1 MTTDLASGERRYS
14 AGFGAEKIG
23 PRHYERS
30 AIVYIRQSTPHQ
42 VLQHRESTE
51 LQYQLV
57 ERAKKLGWAANQV
70 FVIDDDQ
77 GISGSGSE
85 SRPGFQRLLA
95 EVGGDRVG
103 LVLGL
108 EMSRLARSCK
118 DWYHLLE
125 ICGLFGTLLA
135 DQDGLYD
142 PGLYNDR
149 LLLGLKG
156 TMSEAE
162 LYLLK
167 SRMLQGKLN
176 KARRGEIFS
185 HPPIGYIRDAY
196 QGIAMDPDEQVQ
208 QVVRLIFAKYA
219 ELGTVSASV
228 RYLRQQGILLG
239 IRPHHGED
247 RGRLVWRQAC
257 SGTVRNVLRHPIYAG
272 AYAYGRFQTDPR
284 RKAMGESKTGR
295 WEAEPSEW
303 KVLIKGHL
311 PAYITWEQYEQN
323 RERLARNQ
331 LRAASIGPPREGLAL
346 LVGLL
351 RCSRCGG
358 RMSAS
363 YGGPKRDY
371 RYSCDKNSLK
381 NRGRG
386 CQGIGGTVVDRI
398 VAQQLLAVL
407 TPVGLGLCCRAAE
420 ELERSR
426 AGVHRYWE
434 QRLRRARYEAQVAQ
448 CRYEAVDPTNR
459 LVAQS
464 LENQWE
470 AALRRLQ
477 EQEEAH
483 ARFLVEQP
491 ACLSGEEREAVLSL
505 AEHFP
510 QLWEAETTR
519 PSDRKEIVRLLIEG
533 VELSMSA
540 GSDLFEVRIRW
551 KGGVETRH
559 EGRRRVHGYDQM
571 HNYEQISE
579 RALELRRGGHSRR
592 RTAELL
598 DAEGFRRPSDGGAFT
613 RESVTALLSRHAS
626 PTGYHKRTSFA
637 TQLQPGERWLSDLA
651 TDLDMPYA
659 SLHAWVRRGWL
670 RARKLEEA
678 AGMLAVATDAEEMS
692 RLRELRNHR
701 REYPHRPP
709 PADLTTP
716 RLRASRPCRTQN

>member
-1 MTTDLASGERRYS
+1 MITDRAPGERRDPV
-14 AGFGAEKIG
+14 GFGSEKIG
-23 PRHYERS
+23 RRHHERS

-57 ERAKKLGWAANQV
+57 ERAKDLGWAANQV

-85 SRPGFQRLLA
+85 ARPGFQRLLA

-208 QVVRLIFAKYA
+208 HVVRLIFAKYA
-219 ELGTVSASV
+219 ELGTVTASV

-239 IRPHHGED
+239 IRPHYGED
-247 RGRLVWRQAC
+247 RGKLVWREAC

-272 AYAYGRFQTDPR
+272 AYVYGRFQTDPR
-284 RKAMGESKTGR
+284 RKALGESKTGR
-295 WEAEPSEW
+295 WEADPSEW
-303 KVLIKGHL
+303 KVLIKDHL

-323 RERLARNQ
+323 RRRLTQNR
-331 LRAASIGPPREGLAL
+331 LRAAAIGPPREGAAL

-351 RCSRCGG
+351 RCARCGG

-371 RYSCDKNSLK
+371 RYSCDKNRLK
-381 NRGRG
+381 NGGRG
-386 CQGIGGTVVDRI
+386 CQGIGGTAVDRI
-398 VAQQLLAVL
+398 IAEQLLAAL
-407 TPVGLGLCCRAAE
+407 TPAGLELCCRAAE
-420 ELERSR
+420 ELERGR

-434 QRLRRARYEAQVAQ
+434 QRLRRARYEAQVSQ
-448 CRYEAVDPTNR
+448 RRYEAVDPMNR

-470 AALRRLQ
+470 AALRGLQ

-483 ARFLVEQP
+483 ALFLAEQP
-491 ACLSGEEREAVLSL
+491 AYLSAEERTTVLSL
-505 AEHFP
+505 AGRFP
-510 QLWEAETTR
+510 ELWQAETTS

-533 VELSMSA
+533 AELSMSP
-540 GSDLFEVRIRW
+540 GSERFEVRIRW

-559 EGRRRVHGYDQM
+559 EGRRRVHGYDQLY
-571 HNYEQISE
+571 NYEEMSE
-579 RALELRRGGHSRR
+579 RALELRRDGHSRC

-613 RESVTALLSRHAS
+613 AEAVTALLSRRPES
-626 PTGYHKRTSFA
+626 LGYHKRTSHA
-637 TQLQPGERWLSDLA
+637 CHLRAGERWLSDLA
-651 TDLDMPYA
+651 VDLEMPYA

-670 RARKLEEA
+670 RARKVEEA
-678 AGMLAVATDAEEMS
+678 AGMVAVTADAEEMS
-692 RLRELRNHR
+692 RLRQLRDHR
-701 REYPHRPP
+701 REYPHYSP
-709 PADLTTP
+709 PAELTTP
-716 RLRASRPCRTQN
+716 RPKTSRPRRTQN

>member
-1 MTTDLASGERRYS
+1 MITDHNAGKRTSLF
-14 AGFGAEKIG
+14 GFGEQKIDA
-23 PRHYERS
+23 RHHQRS

-57 ERAKKLGWAANQV
+57 ERAKAFGWAANQV

-77 GISGSGSE
+77 GISGASSE
-85 SRPGFQRLLA
+85 NRLGFQRVLA

-125 ICGLFGTLLA
+125 ICALFGTLLA

-142 PGLYNDR
+142 PSHYNDR

-162 LYLLK
+162 LHLIK

-185 HPPIGYIRDAY
+185 HPPMGYVRDAY

-208 QVVRLIFAKYA
+208 HVVRLIFAKYS

-239 IRPHHGED
+239 IRPHYGEQ
-247 RGRLVWRQAC
+247 RGKLVWRQAC

-272 AYAYGRFQTDPR
+272 AYAYGRFLTDPR
-284 RKAMGESKTGR
+284 RKALGESRTGR
-295 WEAEPSEW
+295 WEADPSEW
-303 KVLIKGHL
+303 KVLIKDHL

-323 RERLARNQ
+323 RQRLAQNQ
-331 LRAASIGPPREGLAL
+331 LRAAAIGPPREGAAL

-351 RCSRCGG
+351 RCARCGG

-371 RYSCDKNSLK
+371 RYSCDKNRLK
-381 NRGRG
+381 NSGKG
-386 CQGIGGTVVDRI
+386 CQGIGGTAVDRI
-398 VAQQLLAVL
+398 IADQLLAAL
-407 TPVGLGLCCRAAE
+407 TPAGLELCCRAAE

-434 QRLRRARYEAQVAQ
+434 QRLRRARYEAHVAQ
-448 CRYEAVDPTNR
+448 RRYEAVDPTNR

-470 AALRRLQ
+470 ATLRQLH

-483 ARFLVEQP
+483 ALFLAEQP
-491 ACLSGEEREAVLSL
+491 ASLSTEEKTSVLSL
-505 AEHFP
+505 AGRFP
-510 QLWEAETTR
+510 ELWQAETTN
-519 PSDRKEIVRLLIEG
+519 PSDRKEIVRLLIGG
-533 VELSMSA
+533 VELAMSP
-540 GSDLFEVRIRW
+540 GSERFEVRIYW

-559 EGRRRVHGYDQM
+559 EGRRRVHGYDQL
-571 HNYEQISE
+571 HNYDEIVEQAA
-579 RALELRRGGHSRR
+579 RLRQAGNSRR

-598 DAEGFRRPSDGGAFT
+598 SNEGVCRASDGGPFT
-613 RESVTALLSRHAS
+613 RESVTALLSRRRLS
-626 PTGYHKRTSFA
+626 QGYHKRTTYA
-637 TQLQPGERWLSDLA
+637 CHLHAGERWLADLA
-651 TDLDMPYA
+651 VDLDMPYA
-659 SLHAWVRRGWL
+659 SVHAWIRRGWL
-670 RARKLEEA
+670 SARKVTEA
-678 AGMLAVATDAEEMS
+678 AGMLAVVVNRAEMS
-692 RLRELRNHR
+692 RLRNLRNHR
-701 REYPHRPP
+701 RECPHHTAPSALTTSAVRASGPHR
-709 PADLTTP
+709 
-716 RLRASRPCRTQN
+716 SQN